1 MAESHA
7 HAQRIPARSVDVTST
22 KDRTKD
28 RAREEQRAADDRL
41 MAELS
46 AGAIKAL
53 EQLYDRYSVLVF
65 SVALRILHDQV
76 LAEDV
81 TQEVFLRLWRRPQSY
96 DPARGRFLSWLM
108 SITRNRAIDE
118 RRRITRRL
126 KVEDGSSDATEGL
139 QSLDRLD
146 DPELAASIGDER
158 RTVRAAMAT
167 LPDPQRRVI
176 ELAYFAGLTQ
186 TEIAEL
192 TGTPLGTVKTRVRL
206 AMNKLRVALKD
217 ARPLR
222 SSIREGSGTGEDR
235 EA

>member
-1 MAESHA
+1 MVDPQARAE
-7 HAQRIPARSVDVTST
+7 RIPGGLRNVTST
-22 KDRTKD
+22 QERG
-28 RAREEQRAADDRL
+28 REDQRAADDRL
-41 MAELS
+41 MAEL
-46 AGAIKAL
+46 GEGRIQAL
-53 EQLYDRYSVLVF
+53 EQLYDRYSILVY
-65 SVALRILHDQV
+65 SVALRILRDPV

-118 RRRITRRL
+118 LRRVTRRMR
-126 KVEDGSSDATEGL
+126 VEDGSGNVTESV
-139 QSLDRLD
+139 QTLDRLD
-146 DPELAASIGDER
+146 DPELAATIGDER
-158 RTVRAAMAT
+158 QAVRAAMAG
-167 LPDPQRRVI
+167 LPPAQRRVI

-206 AMNKLRVALKD
+206 AMNKLRTALEH
-217 ARPLR
+217 ARPLHQR
-222 SSIREGSGTGEDR
+222 AREDH

>member
-1 MAESHA
+1 MAA
-7 HAQRIPARSVDVTST
+7 
-22 KDRTKD
+22 
-28 RAREEQRAADDRL
+28 L
-41 MAELS
+41 AE
-46 AGAIKAL
+46 GEIRAL
-53 EQLYDRYSVLVF
+53 EQLYNRYSVLVF

-81 TQEVFLRLWRRPQSY
+81 AQEVFLRLWRRPQSY

-126 KVEDGSSDATEGL
+126 KVEDGSGDATAGL

-158 RTVRAAMAT
+158 RAVRAAMAT
-167 LPDPQRRVI
+167 LPDAQRRVI

-192 TGTPLGTVKTRVRL
+192 TATPLGTVKTRVRL
-206 AMNKLRVALKD
+206 AMNKLRVALRD

-222 SSIREGSGTGEDR
+222 AGMGEDR

>member
-1 MAESHA
+1 MVDSQARSE
-7 HAQRIPARSVDVTST
+7 RIPARLRDVTST
-22 KDRTKD
+22 QESAK
-28 RAREEQRAADDRL
+28 ENQRAIDDRL
-41 MAELS
+41 MAEL
-46 AGAIKAL
+46 GEGEIQAL
-53 EQLYDRYSVLVF
+53 EQLYNRYSTLVF

-118 RRRITRRL
+118 HRKITRRHR
-126 KVEDGSSDATEGL
+126 VEDRNGEATE
-139 QSLDRLD
+139 QVASVDRLD
-146 DPELAASIGDER
+146 DPELAAAIGDDR
-158 RTVRAAMAT
+158 RAVRAAMAV
-167 LPDPQRRVI
+167 LPAPQRRVI

-192 TGTPLGTVKTRVRL
+192 TATPLGTVKTRVRL

-217 ARPLR
+217 ARPHAAAR
-222 SSIREGSGTGEDR
+222 REDR